1 MNYEQFCEAT
11 LTAGEYE
18 TRQRVKWRMFYGLV
32 DSSISVVILVHEA
45 ASTLSVTNL
54 RDTQRT

>member
-11 LTAGEYE
+11 LTAGEDE

-32 DSSISVVILVHEA
+32 DSSISVVILVHVA
-45 ASTLSVTNL
+45 SSTLSVADL